1 MSGNNLIMTIK
12 VLVDGEHL
20 ETKTFDSSAQAF
32 IIGSDPEAAI
42 SVTADGVQMH
52 HAVINLNNN
61 TIADAGPGNISLNG
75 EPLNSSS
82 DISDNDVVE
91 IGSLRLEISV
101 SESTD
106 EEPAEELPNSSISAS
121 FEEEEEEEE
130 GYVLTHAIEYILQM
144 KSDNPDKGNEALE
157 VYQMIGPEIWDIKHF
172 VPSEKDITIGENV
185 GYRFRFIGTSVA
197 WVPKFFASISWLMYP
212 FTESSQEW
220 KSDFYGT
227 TTTGEESQ
235 SLFTWKGQDPVC
247 KIHKSWTVYTHQHE
261 RTSYTDLKSQGKL
274 NDSDAN
280 FYEYTLENDTRV
292 VIQTSDHNVF
302 IASRTSKG
310 KVIAGGM
317 TADLD
322 YPFMGLLTTL
332 AILFSFL
339 TYYII
344 AVVPTPEVDTS
355 DMEEKFAEL
364 LLEEPPEPPEE
375 EKKDANPDAGEG
387 AKAKKE
393 EGKVGK
399 KDAKM
404 KEAKGDKVEIDKRQK
419 DKEIVDEFMDGLDFG
434 AEADEGQMDGMNGI
448 ANLDADMQGG
458 LGGVLGAKGVQVG
471 SGGVGS
477 RGSGLGGGGTAD
489 GIGGL
494 GTKGSGRGSSGYGK
508 GGGSVGKKRSGGSI
522 KSGGNPII
530 LGALDKSLI
539 DAVIKRNMNQIRY
552 CYQRELTKNPSIKGK
567 IVVKFVIAADG
578 SVSKASIKSSSMGS
592 KAVESCITGRFRRFK
607 FPEPKGGGIVIVS
620 YPFIFSS

>member
-1 MSGNNLIMTIK
+1 MSGNNWSMTIE
-12 VLVDGEHL
+12 VYIDGQHVD
-20 ETKTFDSSAQAF
+20 TKAFDESIPAF
-32 IIGSDPEAAI
+32 IIGSGSESLLYAE
-42 SVTADGVQMH
+42 ADGLH
-52 HAVINLNNN
+52 ERHALVNCGDL
-61 TIADAGPGNISLNG
+61 TISDLGPGGILLNG
-75 EPLNSSS
+75 SSLVS
-82 DISDNDVVE
+82 SETLKNGDVVE
-91 IGSLRLEISV
+91 IGSLKLKVAIDADETDKFNP
-101 SESTD
+101 ESIASSGSTSPLPFV
-106 EEPAEELPNSSISAS
+106 EEK
-121 FEEEEEEEE
+121 EEE
-130 GYVLTHAIEYILQM
+130 GYIITHGLEYILQR
-144 KSDNPDKGNEALE
+144 KVEEKKGTDLLE
-157 VYQMIGPEIWDIKHF
+157 VYQLIGPEIWDCKHF
-172 VPSEKDITIGENV
+172 APSEVDVTVGSDV
-185 GYRFRFIGTSVA
+185 GYRFRFLGRSVA
-197 WVPKFFASISWLMYP
+197 WVPKLFANFGWLMYP
-212 FTESSQEW
+212 FTEANREW
-220 KSDFYGT
+220 KSDFYGHT
-227 TTTGEESQ
+227 PTNENVPLVS
-235 SLFTWKGQDPVC
+235 WKGNTPVC
-247 KIHKSWTVYTHQHE
+247 KIHKDWSISAFNGQSISFAE
-261 RTSYTDLKSQGKL
+261 LKEQEMLVETGEGC
-274 NDSDAN
+274 
-280 FYEYTLENDTRV
+280 EYTLSDSETCIIIETPHSMFVASRV
-292 VIQTSDHNVF
+292 PKGKAITGGVTSDF
-302 IASRTSKG
+302 
-310 KVIAGGM
+310 
-317 TADLD
+317 D
-322 YPFMGLLTTL
+322 YPFLGLLATL

-344 AVVPTPEVDTS
+344 AVKPRPEIDTS
-355 DMEEKFAEL
+355 DMEERFAEL
-364 LLEEPPEPPEE
+364 LLEEPPEPE
-375 EKKDANPDAGEG
+375 EKKDSNPDAGEG

-393 EGKVGK
+393 EGKTGK

-434 AEADEGQMDGMNGI
+434 AESDAGELDGMNGI

-458 LGGVLGAKGVQVG
+458 LGGILGAKGTQVG
-471 SGGVGS
+471 SGGLGS

-552 CYQRELTKNPSIKGK
+552 CYQRELTKNPGLKGK

-592 KAVESCITGRFRRFK
+592 KSVESCITGRFRRFK

>member
-1 MSGNNLIMTIK
+1 MSGNNWSMTIE
-12 VLVDGEHL
+12 VFVDGKHVD
-20 ETKTFDSSAQAF
+20 TKEFDESIPAF
-32 IIGSDPEAAI
+32 IIGSGEESLLFAE
-42 SVTADGVQMH
+42 ADGLH
-52 HAVINLNNN
+52 ERHALVNCSDLMLS
-61 TIADAGPGNISLNG
+61 DLGPGNIALNG
-75 EPLNSSS
+75 TPLNSNEKLSNG
-82 DISDNDVVE
+82 DTIE
-91 IGSLRLEISV
+91 IGSLTLKIALDIDETDRFSQ
-101 SESTD
+101 ESLV
-106 EEPAEELPNSSISAS
+106 ASSTPTPILY
-121 FEEEEEEEE
+121 EEEKEEE
-130 GYVLTHAIEYILQM
+130 GYVITHALEYVLQR
-144 KSDNPDKGNEALE
+144 KAEEKKGSDLLE
-157 VYQMIGPEIWDIKHF
+157 VYQIIGPEIFDCKHF
-172 VPSEKDITIGENV
+172 APSDVDITLGGDV
-185 GYRFRFIGTSVA
+185 GYRFRFLGKSVA
-197 WVPKFFASISWLMYP
+197 WVPKVFAQFGWLMYP
-212 FTESSQEW
+212 FTEANREW
-220 KSDFYGT
+220 KSDFYGHT
-227 TTTGEESQ
+227 PDDQNMPIFS
-235 SLFTWKGQDPVC
+235 WKGDTPVC
-247 KIHKSWTVYTHQHE
+247 KIHKDWSVSAYKGK
-261 RTSYTDLKSQGKL
+261 SISFADLKAQEKL
-274 NDSDAN
+274 VDTPEGC
-280 FYEYTLENDTRV
+280 EYTLDDNETCVIIETNHSLFVASRV
-292 VIQTSDHNVF
+292 PKGKAITGGITSDF
-302 IASRTSKG
+302 
-310 KVIAGGM
+310 
-317 TADLD
+317 D
-322 YPFMGLLTTL
+322 YPFMGLITTL

-344 AVVPTPEVDTS
+344 AVVPKPEVDTS
-355 DMEEKFAEL
+355 DMEERFAEL
-364 LLEEPPEPPEE
+364 LLEEPPEPEE

-434 AEADEGQMDGMNGI
+434 AESDAGELDGMNGI

-458 LGGVLGAKGVQVG
+458 LGGILGAKGTQVG
-471 SGGVGS
+471 SGGLGS

-552 CYQRELTKNPSIKGK
+552 CYQRELTKNPGIKGK

-592 KAVESCITGRFRRFK
+592 ASVESCISGRFRRFK